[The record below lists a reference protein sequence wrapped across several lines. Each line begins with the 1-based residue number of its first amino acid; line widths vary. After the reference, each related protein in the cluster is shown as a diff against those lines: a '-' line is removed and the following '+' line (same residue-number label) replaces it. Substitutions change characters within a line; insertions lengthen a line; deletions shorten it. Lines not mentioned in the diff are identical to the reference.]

1 MLQNYILMMENNK
14 MFEKQLFDKPAP
26 YKYQRFADL
35 SMGIAAEI
43 REKLDQ
49 QGLKK
54 AELAKKL
61 KKSDLEITK
70 YLSGNHNFTLQTI
83 IKLEEALGEEL
94 INLPILD
101 RIKLEEKDIKK

>member
-1 MLQNYILMMENNK
+1 
-14 MFEKQLFDKPAP
+14 MFEKQLFDKPVP

-43 REKLDQ
+43 REKLNKLEID
-49 QGLKK
+49 KTD
-54 AELAKKL
+54 LAKRL

-70 YLSGNHNFTLQTI
+70 YLSGDHNFTLQTI

-94 INLPILD
+94 INLPILN
-101 RIKLEEKDIKK
+101 RIKLEEMDVKK